1 MQSIKLLTSLHNTTH
16 HTTLASKR
24 GRGDIFVCAQLYD
37 KENIFKGR
45 DHISDIG
52 RTEIYAGLQIIIE
65 IGARWWKILNID
77 QILFLF
83 QKIIFFFSPNFY
95 TFCSRKEA
103 PAAPLLLY
111 LSPDPVF
118 LIAGHDS
125 ISLLSPMTRD
135 RNLRCVCRDDNK
147 AIEDNSPV

>member
-83 QKIIFFFSPNFY
+83 QKIILFPNFF
-95 TFCSRKEA
+95 TSCSRKEA
-103 PAAPLLLY
+103 SAAKKISYIFSIIFY
-111 LSPDPVF
+111 LIV
-118 LIAGHDS
+118 GHDS
-125 ISLLSPMTRD
+125 IYLLSPMTRD

>member
-77 QILFLF
+77 QILFFF
-83 QKIIFFFSPNFY
+83 QKIILFPNSEKAAAS
-95 TFCSRKEA
+95 SR
-103 PAAPLLLY
+103 PNV
-111 LSPDPVF
+111 SHF
-118 LIAGHDS
+118 R
-125 ISLLSPMTRD
+125 T
-135 RNLRCVCRDDNK
+135 
-147 AIEDNSPV
+147 